1 MYMSWLLEDSLQEQM
16 TQDHFVPHGR
26 EDILNIGIG
35 RLEHPGLGFL
45 ERERSK
51 FQRVL
56 RDCAV

>member
-35 RLEHPGLGFL
+35 RLEHPG
-45 ERERSK
+45 
-51 FQRVL
+51 RVY
-56 RDCAV
+56 AAGGGVTINQYFG